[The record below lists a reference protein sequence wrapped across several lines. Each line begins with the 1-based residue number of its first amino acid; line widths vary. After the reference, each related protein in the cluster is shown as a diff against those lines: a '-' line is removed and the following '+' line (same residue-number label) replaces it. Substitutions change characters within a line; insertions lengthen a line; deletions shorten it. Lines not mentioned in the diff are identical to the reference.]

1 MRHLKARMERERIP
15 RGTDA
20 RRHLKLG
27 PGGMSDIEF
36 TVQILQR
43 MHAHEVSE
51 LRTGN
56 TLQAL
61 SAARA
66 AELLTQ
72 AQAAHLQAA
81 YVFSSSA
88 RYRLYF
94 LTGRPVDALPV
105 KPEEL
110 EALGIA
116 MGYRSQPR
124 QELEETHLR
133 VTRRAR
139 KVAEEFIYG

>member
-1 MRHLKARMERERIP
+1 M
-15 RGTDA
+15 
-20 RRHLKLG
+20 RRHIKLG
-27 PGGMSDIEF
+27 PGGMSDVEF

-43 MHAHEVSE
+43 MHAHEVVE
-51 LRTGN
+51 LRTAN
-56 TLQAL
+56 TLQVL

-66 AELLTQ
+66 AELLTE
-72 AQAAHLQAA
+72 AQAASLRAA
-81 YVFSSSA
+81 YVFSNSA
-88 RYRLYF
+88 RNRLFF

-105 KPEEL
+105 KPEDL

-139 KVAEEFIYG
+139 KVAEAFIYG